1 MLTGV
6 RYAAPP
12 VGSLRFKRPA
22 PVDVWTGVRNATS
35 VGQPCAQRDP
45 IFGASSE
52 NEDCLFLDIT
62 VPGGV
67 DMNKKMPVM
76 VWIYGGGYAVGSKNG
91 YLGTTLAV
99 KGDVIVVTINYRL
112 AMLGFLYDGPGTG
125 NFGLWDQ
132 RAAIM
137 WVKQNIDKFGGDPG
151 LITIFGESAGGGSV
165 SAQMMSHHNGG
176 LFQRAIQESGSLYTD
191 WGWFNSKNQ
200 LFEITE
206 SIRNQHNCSKDE
218 SVYKC
223 LENKSVDELLSTVVT
238 DNPLVNHWHPV
249 PDDDFFP
256 GYASQEVYNATKR

>member
-67 DMNKKMPVM
+67 DLNKKKPVM
-76 VWIYGGGYAVGSKNG
+76 VWIYGGGYAVGSKN
-91 YLGTTLAV
+91 
-99 KGDVIVVTINYRL
+99 VTINYRL

-137 WVKQNIDKFGGDPG
+137 WVKQNIDKFGGDPE
-151 LITIFGESAGGGSV
+151 LITIFGESAGAGSV
-165 SAQMMSHHNGG
+165 SAQMMSRHNGG
-176 LFQRAIQESGSLYTD
+176 LFQRAIQEAP
-191 WGWFNSKNQ
+191 F
-200 LFEITE
+200 
-206 SIRNQHNCSKDE
+206 
-218 SVYKC
+218 C
-223 LENKSVDELLSTVVT
+223 L
-238 DNPLVNHWHPV
+238 P
-249 PDDDFFP
+249 
-256 GYASQEVYNATKR
+256 